1 MKLISETW
9 LKFLA
14 AKNDPYEK
22 NIRKSDDP
30 KYKEVASEYSIN
42 QVFRQELEKQE

>member
-1 MKLISETW
+1 MVQIFSSEEW
-9 LKFLA
+9 SIW
-14 AKNDPYEK
+14 K